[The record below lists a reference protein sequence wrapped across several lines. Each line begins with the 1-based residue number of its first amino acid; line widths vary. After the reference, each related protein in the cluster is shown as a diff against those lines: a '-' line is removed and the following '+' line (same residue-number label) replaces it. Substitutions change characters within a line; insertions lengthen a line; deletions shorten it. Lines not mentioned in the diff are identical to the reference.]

1 MINGSPRSPLNTLVE
16 LSTALGDDANFA
28 TTITNSLAGK
38 ADLSG
43 ATFSGN
49 IKLGDNNRLKFGNGD
64 DLQIYHD
71 GNNSIIRESRGRSNF
86 ILKVV
91 EQLQSEIRIKVQ

>member
-1 MINGSPRSPLNTLVE
+1 MLILQL
-16 LSTALGDDANFA
+16 LSLIHWQEKF
-28 TTITNSLAGK
+28 
-38 ADLSG
+38 DLSG

-71 GNNSIIRESRGRSNF
+71 GNNSIIRELRNRTTLS
-86 ILKVV
+86 
-91 EQLQSEIRIKVQ
+91 

>member
-1 MINGSPRSPLNTLVE
+1 MLILQL
-16 LSTALGDDANFA
+16 LSL
-28 TTITNSLAGK
+28 IHWQERQS
-38 ADLSG
+38 DLSG

-49 IKLGDNNRLKFGNGD
+49 IKLGDNNRLKFGNSD

-71 GNNSIIRESRGRSNF
+71 GNNSIIREFQGQGNF